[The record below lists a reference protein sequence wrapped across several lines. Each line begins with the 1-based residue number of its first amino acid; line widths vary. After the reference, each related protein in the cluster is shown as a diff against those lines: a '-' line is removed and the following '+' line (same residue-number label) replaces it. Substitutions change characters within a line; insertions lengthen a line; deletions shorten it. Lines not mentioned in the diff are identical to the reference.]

1 MARSIDLYV
10 MRHLPTAG
18 NLKKQYIG
26 WTDEPIV
33 PADAKPLTHAQVVVH
48 TSDLVRT
55 VETARSY
62 FPNAKLVAHEALR
75 ELHFGDWEQKT
86 YAELCEEETYRAWLD
101 DPFAVIP
108 PGGES
113 FERFK
118 TRVKAAIE
126 EILQQAEQPLVLVVH
141 GGVIRLLKSQ
151 WIEATF
157 LQAQA
162 PHDTVTHFTLEKQE
176 EWQCTSYS
184 EVPITESAPW
194 FATIWDETD

>member
-1 MARSIDLYV
+1 MARFINVYV

-26 WTDEPIV
+26 WSDESIV
-33 PADAKPLTHAQVVVH
+33 PTDAKPLTHAQVVVH

-75 ELHFGDWEQKT
+75 ELHFGKWEQKT
-86 YAELCEEETYRAWLD
+86 YAELCEDETYRAWLD

-113 FERFK
+113 FERFR
-118 TRVKAAIE
+118 TRVTAAIE

-141 GGVIRLLKSQ
+141 GGVIRLLKSI
-151 WIEATF
+151 WTESTF
-157 LQAQA
+157 LQAHA

-176 EWQCTSYS
+176 EWQCTSYL

-194 FATIWDETD
+194 FANTLHETD

>member
-1 MARSIDLYV
+1 MAHSIDLYV

-26 WTDEPIV
+26 WSDESIV
-33 PADAKPLTHAQVVVH
+33 PTDAKPFTHAQVVVH

-75 ELHFGDWEQKT
+75 ELHFGNWERKT
-86 YAELCEEETYRAWLD
+86 YAELCENETYRAWLD

-118 TRVKAAIE
+118 TRVSAAIE

-141 GGVIRLLKSQ
+141 GGVIRLLKSL
-151 WIEATF
+151 WTKSTF
-157 LQAQA
+157 LGAHA
-162 PHDTVTHFTLEKQE
+162 PHDTVAHFKLEKQE
-176 EWQCTSYS
+176 EWLCTSYS
-184 EVPITESAPW
+184 EVPITESARW
-194 FATIWDETD
+194 FATTSHETE

>member
-26 WTDEPIV
+26 WSDESIV
-33 PADAKPLTHAQVVVH
+33 PTDAKPITHAQVVVH

-86 YAELCEEETYRAWLD
+86 YAELCEEETYRTWLD
-101 DPFAVIP
+101 DPFLVIP
-108 PGGES
+108 LGGES

-118 TRVKAAIE
+118 FRVTKTVE
-126 EILQQAEQPLVLVVH
+126 GLLNETKTPLVLVVH
-141 GGVIRLLKSQ
+141 GGIIRLLKSL
-151 WIEATF
+151 WTKSTF
-157 LQAQA
+157 LEAHA
-162 PHDTVTHFTLEKQE
+162 PHDTVVHFTLQKQE
-176 EWQCTSYS
+176 EWLCTSYS
-184 EVPITESAPW
+184 EVPITESARW
-194 FATIWDETD
+194 FATISH

>member
-1 MARSIDLYV
+1 MAHSIDLYV

-26 WTDEPIV
+26 WSDESIV
-33 PADAKPLTHAQVVVH
+33 PTETQPLNHTKVIVH

-55 VETARSY
+55 IETARSY
-62 FPNAKLVAHEALR
+62 FPKAEIVEHEALR
-75 ELHFGDWEQKT
+75 ELHFGNWEQKT
-86 YAELCEEETYRAWLD
+86 YAELCESETYRAWLD

-118 TRVKAAIE
+118 TRVTAAIE

-141 GGVIRLLKSQ
+141 GGVIRLLKSL
-151 WIEATF
+151 WTDATF

-162 PHDTVTHFTLEKQE
+162 PHDTLAHFKLEKQE
-176 EWQCTSYS
+176 EWLCTSYS

-194 FATIWDETD
+194 FATISDETD